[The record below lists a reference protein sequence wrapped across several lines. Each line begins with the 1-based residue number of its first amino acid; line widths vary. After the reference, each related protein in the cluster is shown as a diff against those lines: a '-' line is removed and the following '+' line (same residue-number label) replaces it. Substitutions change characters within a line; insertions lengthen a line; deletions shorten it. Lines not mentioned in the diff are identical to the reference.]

1 MPYVSLR
8 EILGGARL
16 PGPVPYD
23 FDLLSIDIDGTCAR
37 ARTCVENLVAGGFP
51 ECAHKMLTSPTHPRA
66 PVTNTLMRSV
76 VTCRT
81 SGADYHLW
89 ASLQDTSYAPKVVVI
104 EFNPTIPNNVLFV
117 QALFSLESSGA

>member
-1 MPYVSLR
+1 
-8 EILGGARL
+8 
-16 PGPVPYD
+16 
-23 FDLLSIDIDGTCAR
+23 
-37 ARTCVENLVAGGFP
+37 
-51 ECAHKMLTSPTHPRA
+51 
-66 PVTNTLMRSV
+66 MRSV

-117 QALFSLESSGA
+117 QEKRTNVHHGASLRALIALGKVDTRAPYACTNGPPEPTQTLLTGAWI